1 MARRFLSPQE
11 VLRRVLDKHDGE
23 VDDLDE
29 INNLESTSKSDEDE
43 FSPSTAIVDEAGIDN
58 DVVCEEGSSEL
69 QDNPN
74 ESFEQA
80 HKKRKVLPRG
90 RLVKDIESSLDEN
103 NYDEYEVRRLKKSF
117 LPIWSGQK
125 TETIQVRPFSGPTS
139 PQARED
145 AKIIQMLSVAQL
157 ESEANQGQ

>member
-1 MARRFLSPQE
+1 MARRFLSPEE
-11 VLRRVLDKHDGE
+11 VLKRVLDEHDNE

-43 FSPSTAIVDEAGIDN
+43 FLPSTAIVDEAGIDN

-69 QDNPN
+69 QDNLN

-103 NYDEYEVRRLKKSF
+103 NYDEYQVPETKEVFSAYLEQPKK
-117 LPIWSGQK
+117 QK
-125 TETIQVRPFSGPTS
+125 RS
-139 PQARED
+139 RYD
-145 AKIIQMLSVAQL
+145 HSVDQPAPKH
-157 ESEANQGQ
+157 ERTPK